1 LSNLELRAGL
11 EAILSVAETPLNLV
25 TLAGALEAPIAA
37 VRTELDALIAEY
49 DQAHDGAGRGFELR
63 EVGGGWRFYVRERH
77 DWAVRQLVANENPS
91 KLSQAALE
99 TLAVIAYRQP
109 VSRGQVSAIRGVNVD
124 SVVRTLISRG
134 LVTELYTD
142 AETGAVMFGT
152 SETLLEQLGINS
164 LDELPPIS
172 PHLPSQDDL
181 D

>member
-1 LSNLELRAGL
+1 MSDLELRAGL

-37 VRTELDALIAEY
+37 VRTELDALIADY
-49 DQAHDGAGRGFELR
+49 DGAHDGAGRGFELR

-134 LVTELYTD
+134 LVTELYSD